1 MLKWK
6 SADDDGIK
14 NVVLAIEPENAD
26 EFLKQLRTMF
36 KDEKYSFEAISS
48 SEQLR
53 ALRTPDVLVLSYF
66 LPGEKPTEILKYLA
80 ENMKRT
86 HIVLLPGEDK
96 EESRQY
102 IRFARNLGFKN
113 IVTGDL
119 PGDDPYTIDVAIQ
132 HPLSEVKGQNRQ
144 KSILI
149 ASTANKG
156 GVGKTTTAI
165 ALAEV
170 LSQKVSTVLCD
181 FDFAAPDIGSFYGLG
196 SSRNYFETVVSP
208 AKVNDN
214 LYVLPVPDDII
225 PTTIKDKDISKI
237 IDELSGFQIIIADTP
252 PSPWEKPYLH
262 ELLSQCDI
270 VYSIV
275 DQSLFSI
282 DETKKYAP
290 TLLAMGVTPEKI
302 RIILNRFGPKNASI
316 DTVEQAFCS
325 GFKKHVV
332 LPKVIAT
339 IPEDWESQIK
349 AAYQGK
355 VLNIDIWGNVCA
367 EIYSMLGIEYT
378 PSPHPKRLFDIFLRK
393 K

>member
-6 SADDDGIK
+6 STDDNDIK

-26 EFLKQLRTMF
+26 EFLKQLRTLF
-36 KDEKYSFEAISS
+36 KEDKFNFEAITS

-53 ALRTPDVLVLSYF
+53 TLRSPDVLVLSYF
-66 LPGEKPTEILKYLA
+66 LPGEKSTETLKYLA
-80 ENMKRT
+80 ENLRST
-86 HIVLLPGEDK
+86 HVVLLSGENN
-96 EESRQY
+96 EQSRQY
-102 IRFARNLGFKN
+102 IHFARSLGFKN

-119 PGDDPYTIDVAIQ
+119 PGDDPYTIDLAIQ
-132 HPLSEVKGQNRQ
+132 YPLSEVLGQNRQ

-170 LSQKVSTVLCD
+170 LSQKVPTVLCD

-196 SSRNYFETVVSP
+196 TSRNYFEMVVSP
-208 AKVNDN
+208 AKITDN
-214 LYVLPVPDDII
+214 LYALPAPDNII
-225 PTTIKDKDISKI
+225 PAAIKDNDILRV
-237 IDELSGFQIIIADTP
+237 IDGLSGFQIIIADTP

-262 ELLSQCDI
+262 ELLSHCDL

-302 RIILNRFGPKNASI
+302 RIILNRYGPKHASI
-316 DTVEQAFCS
+316 DTIEQTFCA
-325 GFKKHVV
+325 GFKKHVS

-339 IPEDWESQIK
+339 IPEDWESQLK

-355 VLNIDIWGNVCA
+355 VLNVNIWENVCT
-367 EIYSMLGIEYT
+367 EIFSMLGIEYI
-378 PSPHPKRLFDIFLRK
+378 PEPPPKRLFDIFKRK